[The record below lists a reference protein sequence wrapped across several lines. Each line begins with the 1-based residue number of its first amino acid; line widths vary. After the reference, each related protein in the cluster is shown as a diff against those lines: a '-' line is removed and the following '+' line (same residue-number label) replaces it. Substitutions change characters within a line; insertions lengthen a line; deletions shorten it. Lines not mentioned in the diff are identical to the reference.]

1 MTIDRRSFIKDT
13 AVFAGGSVALTIAG
27 IPVANAQSRAET
39 LLLVQEGGANSLDI
53 HARGVNRPAN
63 GVSWNV
69 YDRLIT
75 FGDRKLPDGSLT
87 YDYSTIR
94 GELAERFEVSPDGKV
109 LTFHLRKDATFH
121 DGTPVTAADV
131 KWSFDRAVGWGDGA
145 AKGQFGLSSM
155 TQPDQFT
162 VVDANTFRI
171 TVPRADRYLLP
182 NLCTHY
188 AKVFNS
194 ALAKKN
200 ATDADPW
207 ASAWL
212 KQNVAGGGAFK
223 VESWQPGKQIALAR
237 HDGWKSGPLPFFK
250 RVIIQEVPEAGNR
263 RALVERGD
271 ADLGMDLL
279 PKDVAS
285 IAERPGKVKI
295 LSTPMA
301 NTLQFIALNSKLKP
315 FDDVRVRQ
323 AVAYA
328 LPYDALLKGAASGR
342 GAKLYGRASPKPTNG
357 EWPQPTH
364 YSTNLAEA
372 KKLFAAA
379 GLPNGFETTFSYSA
393 SSASIDEPVAI
404 LVQEALAPLGIKI
417 TLDKIPGG
425 QILGKLQKKEV
436 PFYVFQTAALL
447 NDTDYFFRVFYH
459 GSNGPWNFGNYVNAE
474 VTKLVDDARWETDP
488 AKYETL
494 ARRMVEI
501 AIDEAPLVPLWQPVL
516 DIAAQSNIAGYKYWF
531 HRQVDAR
538 RLSRA

>member
-1 MTIDRRSFIKDT
+1 MCIRDR
-13 AVFAGGSVALTIAG
+13 
-27 IPVANAQSRAET
+27 
-39 LLLVQEGGANSLDI
+39 
-53 HARGVNRPAN
+53 
-63 GVSWNV
+63 
-69 YDRLIT
+69 
-75 FGDRKLPDGSLT
+75 
-87 YDYSTIR
+87 
-94 GELAERFEVSPDGKV
+94 
-109 LTFHLRKDATFH
+109 
-121 DGTPVTAADV
+121 
-131 KWSFDRAVGWGDGA
+131 
-145 AKGQFGLSSM
+145 
-155 TQPDQFT
+155 
-162 VVDANTFRI
+162 
-171 TVPRADRYLLP
+171 
-182 NLCTHY
+182 
-188 AKVFNS
+188 
-194 ALAKKN
+194 
-200 ATDADPW
+200 
-207 ASAWL
+207 
-212 KQNVAGGGAFK
+212 
-223 VESWQPGKQIALAR
+223 
-237 HDGWKSGPLPFFK
+237 
-250 RVIIQEVPEAGNR
+250 
-263 RALVERGD
+263 
-271 ADLGMDLL
+271 
-279 PKDVAS
+279 
-285 IAERPGKVKI
+285 
-295 LSTPMA
+295 
-301 NTLQFIALNSKLKP
+301 

-372 KKLFAAA
+372 KKLLAAA